1 MSRTWNKNTI
11 ITRKQLIEEFNIT
24 EVTPFGWTTADGKY
38 HEPTVSP
45 QYRKDKQTVG
55 YVVCQACLY
64 GGTPE
69 KGKPKYLKA
78 PFSKI
83 VYAWFNEETSSDK
96 VIDHINQNT
105 LDCRPENLREVPE
118 FWNLSKN
125 NRVWNW
131 PQTEMWKAKVRKQ
144 KGITFE
150 QLVKALG
157 EWIKEAQEFYEK
169 ATSGGENNL
178 FSSDEAK

>member
-11 ITRKQLIEEFNIT
+11 ITKEQLAKEFKIT
-24 EVTPFGWTTADGKY
+24 DVTPFGWTTADGKF

-45 QYRKDKQTVG
+45 QYRKDGCTVG

-83 VYAWFNEETSSDK
+83 VYAWYYGKTSTDK

-105 LDCRPENLREVPE
+105 LDCRPENLREVAE

-131 PQTEMWKAKVRKQ
+131 PQTDLWKAKVRKQ
-144 KGITFE
+144 KGVTFE

-169 ATSGGENNL
+169 AQSENNL